1 MHNDKIMKA
10 SLLALLLSLPLTA
23 QDFSSVTVMK
33 SAAEDFLASLDD
45 SGRAKALL
53 QFEDD
58 DRENFRYTPQHR
70 TGLPLKGMNE
80 SQRGAAMKLLESA
93 LSDKGRLKAT
103 QIITLEG
110 VLASL
115 ENNAEY
121 RDAGK
126 YYLSIFGKPG
136 DTKAWGWKF
145 EGHHVSLN
153 YTVIGGD
160 KVSVTPSFFGA
171 NPAEVREGEFKG
183 LRVLK
188 DEDEL
193 AHALVSVL
201 LQDGKKEVVFSDK
214 APAEILSGEKRKA
227 VALEPVGI
235 LASEMTATQKKA
247 LFDLVSAYTCRH
259 RKDLAEMDMKKIIAA
274 DISKIRFGWAGGT
287 QPGDAWYYRIQGPTF
302 LMEAANTQNHAN
314 HIHTS
319 WRDFEGDFGRDVM
332 AEHYRVQH

>member
-1 MHNDKIMKA
+1 MKA
-10 SLLALLLSLPLTA
+10 SLLALLLSLPLTG
-23 QDFSSVTVMK
+23 QDVSSVTVMK

-45 SGRAKALL
+45 SGRAKAWL

-70 TGLPLKGMNE
+70 TGLPLKEMNE

-115 ENNAEY
+115 ENNAQY

-126 YYLSIFGKPG
+126 YYLSIFGKPS

-160 KVSVTPSFFGA
+160 KISVTPSFFGA

-193 AHALVSVL
+193 AHAVVSVL
-201 LQDGKKEVVFSDK
+201 LLDGKKEVVFSDDK
-214 APAEILSGEKRKA
+214 SPAEILSGEKRKA

-235 LASEMTATQKKA
+235 LASEMTAAQKKA
-247 LFDLVSAYTCRH
+247 LFDLVFAYTGRH
-259 RKDLAEMDMKKIIAA
+259 RKDLAEMDMKKITAA

-287 QPGDAWYYRIQGPTF
+287 QAGDAWYYRIQGPTF
-302 LMEAANTQNHAN
+302 LIEAANTQNQAN
-314 HIHTS
+314 HIHTT